1 MKKYTPEEKAQ
12 ALDMMEKLGTKHTS
26 QTLKITDTTLY
37 RWRREAELAALIPPQ
52 MEDAEHVQEQNP
64 AEEAE
69 KPTNG
74 MHLLEAVEEA
84 KPVQHTDGLL
94 QQALE
99 TIRCLD
105 EENSRLIEM
114 IQQLRTALRTLA
126 GVI

>member
-1 MKKYTPEEKAQ
+1 
-12 ALDMMEKLGTKHTS
+12 
-26 QTLKITDTTLY
+26 
-37 RWRREAELAALIPPQ
+37 
-52 MEDAEHVQEQNP
+52 MEDAEHVQERHP
-64 AEEAE
+64 AEDAE

-74 MHLLEAVEEA
+74 MQLLEAVEEA

-105 EENSRLIEM
+105 EENSRLIKM

>member
-52 MEDAEHVQEQNP
+52 MEDAEHVQERHP
-64 AEEAE
+64 AEESE

-74 MHLLEAVEEA
+74 MQLLEAVEEA

-105 EENSRLIEM
+105 EENSRLIKM

>member
-69 KPTNG
+69 SFRYICWLPR
-74 MHLLEAVEEA
+74 

>member
-69 KPTNG
+69 KPSIA
-74 MHLLEAVEEA
+74 EAVEEA

>member
-26 QTLKITDTTLY
+26 QTLNITDTTLY

-52 MEDAEHVQEQNP
+52 AIDTEQVQELEP
-64 AEEAE
+64 SAETDAQAS
-69 KPTNG
+69 G
-74 MHLLEAVEEA
+74 IQLLEAPEES
-84 KPVQHTDGLL
+84 KPMQRTDALL
-94 QQALE
+94 KQAFE
-99 TIRCLD
+99 TIHCLN